1 MRIKTSLMCGAAACV
16 FAVASFGGMAEA
28 KTAKKPAAESATQK
42 QIDELR
48 EQIQFL
54 KDRLD
59 EQAAVSMK
67 ANADLKTAQAEADAA
82 KAQATASAATAQA
95 AQAQAQAQIQTIP
108 TVVKAQVAAIKPA
121 PTWADSTSVNGRM
134 YYNLSSVE
142 QKSNG
147 SRVPPS
153 GVGFDVKR
161 FYVGIDH
168 KFDNTFSANVTTDF
182 NYNSTI
188 SQTVVYIKKAFLQAK
203 VSDALVIQAGA
214 NDMPWIPFMEGLY
227 GNRYVEQ
234 TIADRLKYG
243 TSSDWGLHANG
254 KFGPKGMFNYDV
266 AVVDGAGYKAP
277 LRSKTVDVEGRF
289 NVNIDKFVV
298 AVGGYTGKLGKDVQN
313 LAAPGA
319 VHTADRLNVAAAYV
333 DSKFRLGG
341 EWFQAHN
348 WNNVTS
354 LTSDQSEGYSVFG
367 TYYFMPKYA
376 VFANYQWV
384 QPNKTTNP
392 ALKDNYFNVGASYSP
407 TKIVDI
413 ALVYKRDKAD
423 NGSIATGNGTIGGS
437 RNGTYDEFG
446 IFTQLRW

>member
-1 MRIKTSLMCGAAACV
+1 MRFKSSLLGGVAVGMLLAASAAAPV
-16 FAVASFGGMAEA
+16 EA
-28 KTAKKPAAESATQK
+28 KTAKKPSATAQMQQ

-48 EQIQFL
+48 EQVQFL

-59 EQAAVSMK
+59 EQAAVSRT
-67 ANADLKTAQAEADAA
+67 ANADLKTAQADADSA
-82 KAQATASAATAQA
+82 KAAAAASAQTAQA
-95 AQAQAQAQIQTIP
+95 AAAEIKTIP
-108 TVVKAQVAAIKPA
+108 TVVKTQVAAIKPA

-188 SQTVVYIKKAFLQAK
+188 GQTVVYIKKAYLQAK

-234 TIADRLKYG
+234 TIDDRLKYG

-266 AVVDGAGYKAP
+266 AVIDGAGYKVP

-289 NVNIDKFVV
+289 NVNIDKFVL

-319 VHTADRLNVAAAYV
+319 VHTADRLNFAAAYV
-333 DSKFRLGG
+333 DPKFRLGG
-341 EWFQAHN
+341 EWFEAHN
-348 WNNVTS
+348 WNNVT
-354 LTSDQSEGYSVFG
+354 TVASDKSEGYSLFG
-367 TYYFMPKYA
+367 TYYFLPKYA

-384 QPNKTTNP
+384 QPSKTINS
-392 ALKDNYFNVGASYSP
+392 ALKDDYFNVGVSWSP
-407 TKIVDI
+407 TKIVDL
-413 ALVYKRDKAD
+413 ALVYKRDKAE
-423 NGSIATGNGTIGGS
+423 NGSISTGNGTIGGTRDGS
-437 RNGTYDEFG
+437 YDEFG

>member
-1 MRIKTSLMCGAAACV
+1 MRIKTSLLCGAAACV
-16 FAVASFGGMAEA
+16 FAVGSLGGVAEA
-28 KTAKKPAAESATQK
+28 KTPKKPGATAAMQQ
-42 QIDELR
+42 QIEELR
-48 EQIQFL
+48 EQVQFL

-59 EQAAVSMK
+59 EQAAVSQK
-67 ANADLKTAQAEADAA
+67 ANADLKT
-82 KAQATASAATAQA
+82 TRASADA
-95 AQAQAQAQIQTIP
+95 AQAQAAASAQTAQAAAAQIQTIP

-121 PTWADSTSVNGRM
+121 PTWADSTSVSGRM
-134 YYNLSSVE
+134 YYNLSSIE

-168 KFDNTFSANVTTDF
+168 KFNNTFSANVTTDF
-182 NYNSTI
+182 NYVSAI
-188 SQTVVYIKKAFLQAK
+188 SQTVVYIKKAYLQAK

-214 NDMPWIPFMEGLY
+214 TDMPWIPFMEGLY

-234 TIADRLKYG
+234 TLDDRLKYG

-266 AVVDGAGYKAP
+266 AVVDGAGYRAP
-277 LRSKTVDVEGRF
+277 VRSKQVDVEGRF

-298 AVGGYTGKLGKDVQN
+298 AVGGYTGKLGKDVVN

-319 VHTADRLNVAAAYV
+319 VHTADRLNLAAAYV
-333 DSKFRLGG
+333 DPNFRLGA

-354 LTSDQSEGYSVFG
+354 LASDRSEGYSVFG
-367 TYYFMPKYA
+367 TYYFAPKYA

-384 QPNKTTNP
+384 QPNKTVNP
-392 ALKDNYFNVGASYSP
+392 ALKDNYFNIGASYSP

-413 ALVYKRDKAD
+413 ALVYKRDKAEH
-423 NGSIATGNGTIGGS
+423 GSVSTGNGTIGGS
-437 RNGTYDEFG
+437 RDGTYDEFG